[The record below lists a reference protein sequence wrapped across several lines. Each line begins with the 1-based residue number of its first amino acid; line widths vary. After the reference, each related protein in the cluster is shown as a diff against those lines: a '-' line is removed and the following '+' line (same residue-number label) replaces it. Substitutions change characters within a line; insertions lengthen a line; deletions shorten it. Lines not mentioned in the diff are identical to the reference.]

1 MLQDCFRELK
11 VFQEDLE
18 EDSENEEERGD
29 GESVGE
35 DDYTPSHPVQGY
47 IATTSMEALKS
58 FLSVILDKSFAS
70 ESFFGTHKQ
79 A

>member
-1 MLQDCFRELK
+1 MLQDCFRQLK

-35 DDYTPSHPVQGY
+35 D
-47 IATTSMEALKS
+47 
-58 FLSVILDKSFAS
+58 
-70 ESFFGTHKQ
+70 
-79 A
+79 